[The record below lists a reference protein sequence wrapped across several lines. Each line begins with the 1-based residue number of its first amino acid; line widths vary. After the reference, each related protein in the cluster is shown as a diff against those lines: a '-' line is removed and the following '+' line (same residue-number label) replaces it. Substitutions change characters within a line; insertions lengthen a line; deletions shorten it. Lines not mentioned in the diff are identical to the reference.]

1 MKPLAFRVQEDD
13 PSLANFSIR
22 AEDESYPLRARTM
35 ARDYG
40 IGVAQRHMAAAL
52 YTGDTT
58 YTAPTL

>member
-40 IGVAQRHMAAAL
+40 IGVAQRHMAAVL